1 MTFVSRWLTLPWVLA
16 LSVALGTL
24 SLGLGVRAFRVPRQ
38 ANSVFTSQPDLSVQT
53 GYCTD
58 GKWVYP
64 GGKLLI
70 VTMDEE
76 APASQGD
83 VVQVLQS
90 AGWRPL
96 LNRGITYYMPQ
107 LPGRAMHRFWP
118 NVNLEP
124 DATPYKI
131 GGRDATRIR
140 HRYRLFVCPPMVF
153 LSH

>member
-1 MTFVSRWLTLPWVLA
+1 MLTLSIAIGV
-16 LSVALGTL
+16 L

-38 ANSVFTSQPDLSVQT
+38 ANSVIVDQPDISMQT

-64 GGKLLI
+64 GGTLLT
-70 VTMDEE
+70 VTLDEE
-76 APASQGD
+76 APALQGD
-83 VVQVLQS
+83 VVQVLQD

-107 LPGRAMHRFWP
+107 LPGRSMHQLWP
-118 NVNLEP
+118 NINLEP
-124 DATPYKI
+124 DATPYKLS
-131 GGRDATRIR
+131 GQNVTRIR